1 MKILVTGASG
11 FVGRTLVDT
20 LLRTN
25 NEVIPALRSNKEQV
39 NSSFFLVS
47 DINSTTDWTD
57 GLVNINVVVHCAA
70 RVHVM
75 NETEEDALQAFRE
88 VNTQGTLNLAQQAAV
103 AGVKR
108 FVFVSS
114 IKVNGEGT
122 LLGKPYSHSDSPCP
136 EDPYGVSKAEAEALL
151 LEFGKESGMEIVIIR
166 PPLVYGPGV
175 KANFAAL
182 MKLSSFGLPLPL
194 GGITNNLRS
203 LVYIDNLADL
213 IITCIEHPNAVNKV
227 FLVSDDE
234 DISTASMLKL
244 FSQSFGKSGFMIR
257 IPVSWLK
264 LLGKVTGKNNVIER
278 LCGSLQVDITDT
290 KNSLNWKPPVSVNDG
305 FLKTV
310 HHFQQH
316 N

>member
-11 FVGRTLVDT
+11 FVGKTVVDT
-20 LLRTN
+20 LLKTN
-25 NEVIPALRSNKEQV
+25 NEVIPALRSNKEQAT
-39 NSSFFLVS
+39 SHFFLAS

-57 GLVNINVVVHCAA
+57 GLVNINVVIHCAA

-75 NETEEDALQAFRE
+75 NETAEDALQAFRV
-88 VNTQGTLNLAQQAAV
+88 VNTQGTLNLAQQAAA

-122 LLGKPYSHSDSPCP
+122 VLGKPYSYSDSPCP
-136 EDPYGVSKAEAEALL
+136 EDPYGVSKAEAETLL
-151 LEFGKESGMEIVIIR
+151 LLLGKESGMEIVIIR

-182 MKLSSFGLPLPL
+182 MKLSSYGLPLPL

-203 LVYIDNLADL
+203 MVFIENLVDL

-234 DISTASMLKL
+234 DISTTGMLKL
-244 FSQSFGKSGFMIR
+244 FSQSFGKSDFMVP
-257 IPVSWLK
+257 IPASWFEF
-264 LLGKVTGKNNVIER
+264 LGKATGKSAVIGR

-290 KNSLNWKPPVSVNDG
+290 KNSLNWKPPVSINDG

-310 HHFQQH
+310 YYFQQH
-316 N
+316 K